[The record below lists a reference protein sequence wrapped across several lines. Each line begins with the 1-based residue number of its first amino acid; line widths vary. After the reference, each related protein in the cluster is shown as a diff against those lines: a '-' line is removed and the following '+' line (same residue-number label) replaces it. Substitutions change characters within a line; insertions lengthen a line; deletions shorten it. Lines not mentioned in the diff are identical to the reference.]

1 MKYLKL
7 SKTGWLILGVGVLI
21 FVLAGLG
28 ITRSQQ
34 AKEQDRLDDELEMS
48 QTSLANM
55 QIADLQEQLA
65 DLEQIAAQEQ
75 VEFDLAANMLDQTVV
90 SVDVTDEFFS
100 IASTCGVIIINI
112 STSPIVPNMFEGLGL
127 SATSVNAMLEGE
139 LPNLIDFVEA
149 LNSGFTTGQ
158 VKMAQID
165 IPPSSSNETASVNV
179 QMTIYSYEENNDG

>member
-75 VEFDLAANMLDQTVV
+75 AEFDLAANMLDQTVI